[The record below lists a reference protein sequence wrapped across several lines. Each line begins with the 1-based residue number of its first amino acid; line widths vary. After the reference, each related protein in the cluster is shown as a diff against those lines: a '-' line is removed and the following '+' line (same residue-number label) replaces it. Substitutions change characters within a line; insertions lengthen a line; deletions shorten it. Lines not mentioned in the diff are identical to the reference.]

1 MAIAKLFALYAN
13 AINTAILSLNENACF
28 VCLLKTITFLN
39 LTGFSLVQ
47 TVGKLIRSNNL

>member
-13 AINTAILSLNENACF
+13 ALNTPILSLNENACF